1 MHSDRTQYQ
10 AQQKFETIIFG
21 TTTPAGKAFD
31 LVLLAVIAASVSVV
45 MFDSIA
51 SVHAKHG

>member
-1 MHSDRTQYQ
+1 MNSDRTQSQ
-10 AQQKFETIIFG
+10 AQQKLETIIFG

-45 MFDSIA
+45 IFSNSGRM
-51 SVHAKHG
+51 